1 MNNNNNYNYNNA
13 NPLDKSPPGGRKK
26 PTKPKSIK
34 EKGEKISSPK
44 LDPVINL
51 PSFPIITETPI
62 FSLGYNPVDKPF
74 TGNNGVFSTNNILTS
89 TCNSYQFY
97 DTQTPSQQRLGFVSF
112 DAEIATLKLL
122 ISEQEK
128 LKIEYAIDHAADV
141 IKVSELNSLLAVN
154 RKNHVDL
161 QASHLEVAKL
171 KSKLRSEQL
180 NYAI

>member
-74 TGNNGVFSTNNILTS
+74 TGNNGVFFHRITYLQVLVIHISFMIHK
-89 TCNSYQFY
+89 
-97 DTQTPSQQRLGFVSF
+97 PRLNKGSDLFLLM
-112 DAEIATLKLL
+112 LKLL
-122 ISEQEK
+122 
-128 LKIEYAIDHAADV
+128 H
-141 IKVSELNSLLAVN
+141 
-154 RKNHVDL
+154 
-161 QASHLEVAKL
+161 
-171 KSKLRSEQL
+171 
-180 NYAI
+180 